1 MHLLDGKVLK
11 QAVRDAA
18 SKNPDLSNEAILF
31 FHSKDF
37 QDLCARNEIDGEL
50 IQNSV
55 KEMSGFPSVSR
66 RKISN
71 EIARVIDAEFKRSKN
86 N

>member
-1 MHLLDGKVLK
+1 
-11 QAVRDAA
+11 
-18 SKNPDLSNEAILF
+18 
-31 FHSKDF
+31 
-37 QDLCARNEIDGEL
+37 L

-71 EIARVIDAEFKRSKN
+71 EIARVIDEEFKRSKN